1 MKALMQKYLP
11 LMRELFL
18 YGIVGV
24 TTTLVN
30 LALYWVF
37 TRSMGMPYLAA
48 TFLAFALSTVYAFF
62 TNKIFVF
69 ESKSWR
75 PAVLRREAVSFFS
88 ARAVS
93 CVLDFAVMAV
103 GVHFFP
109 TWDFLIKVLDNILVI
124 ILNYLFSKFL
134 VFRKESSGA

>member
-75 PAVLRREAVSFFS
+75 PAVLRREAVS
-88 ARAVS
+88 A
-93 CVLDFAVMAV
+93 
-103 GVHFFP
+103 
-109 TWDFLIKVLDNILVI
+109 WDFLIKVLDNILVI